1 MKKSSIARAMSAK
14 VRVTRRRR
22 TVWDQKIHEN
32 GGLMGFNQQK
42 LWFNQQKL
50 WLWDF
55 LWDNMDHWDWTNKE
69 LGVMDNLMI
78 FEDVWEMVLDSVRH
92 VPSGND
98 CYVAFEN
105 GDL

>member
-42 LWFNQQKL
+42 LRFNQQKL
-50 WLWDF
+50 
-55 LWDNMDHWDWTNKE
+55 
-69 LGVMDNLMI
+69 
-78 FEDVWEMVLDSVRH
+78 
-92 VPSGND
+92 
-98 CYVAFEN
+98 
-105 GDL
+105 